1 MNTRCADLLR
11 EALDQP
17 AAQRQEFLEQASAG
31 DAALLADLMRLLELD
46 ADTDPFLDTPLDGVV
61 AELLAE
67 ETDPADALDNLAPGD
82 RIGPW
87 QIISK
92 LGSGGMGSVWL
103 AERADGA
110 YRQRVALKT
119 IKPGMDSATV
129 LAQFR
134 RERNLLARLQ
144 HPNIAGL

>member
-1 MNTRCADLLR
+1 VD
-11 EALDQP
+11 D
-17 AAQRQEFLEQASAG
+17 
-31 DAALLADLMRLLELD
+31 
-46 ADTDPFLDTPLDGVV
+46 V
-61 AELLAE
+61 A
-67 ETDPADALDNLAPGD
+67 GD

-92 LGSGGMGSVWL
+92 LGAGGMGSVWL
-103 AERADGA
+103 AERADGT
-110 YRQRVALKT
+110 YRQNVALKT

-144 HPNIAGL
+144 HPNIAGLIDGGVDQRVARGSPWITCKASACAPDRPPASVGGTPAPV